1 MAFYQ
6 GQKAMSEINV
16 VPLVDVMLV
25 LLIIFIITAPLLT
38 HSVKIDLPKASS
50 SPDTTQP
57 EHIEFAI
64 RADCSFFWDGEAE
77 KAELLRMSK
86 NEFVRFKWVED
97 EDDNTYFELRIKID
111 GITKDVA
118 LVVTDFADDQE
129 EVEENTLLWES
140 QINDLKRVIGA

>member
-1 MAFYQ
+1 MIHYLDSTFLLYWDKLQ
-6 GQKAMSEINV
+6 NKMPDKIMFQTEIPIKTSV
-16 VPLVDVMLV
+16 GILYDMMTTPSGLSDWFCEDVN
-25 LLIIFIITAPLLT
+25 
-38 HSVKIDLPKASS
+38 IDG
-50 SPDTTQP
+50 DVY
-57 EHIEFAI
+57 
-64 RADCSFFWDGEAE
+64 SFFWGGEAE

-97 EDDNTYFELRIKID
+97 EDDNAYFELRIKID

-118 LVVTDFADDQE
+118 LVITDFADDEE

>member
-1 MAFYQ
+1 MIHYLDSTFLLYWDKLQ
-6 GQKAMSEINV
+6 NKMPDKIMFQTEIPIKTSV
-16 VPLVDVMLV
+16 GILYDMMTTPSGLSDWFCEDVN
-25 LLIIFIITAPLLT
+25 
-38 HSVKIDLPKASS
+38 IDGDLY
-50 SPDTTQP
+50 
-57 EHIEFAI
+57 
-64 RADCSFFWDGEAE
+64 SFFWGGEAE

-97 EDDNTYFELRIKID
+97 EDDNAYFELRIKID

-118 LVVTDFADDQE
+118 LVITDFADDEE